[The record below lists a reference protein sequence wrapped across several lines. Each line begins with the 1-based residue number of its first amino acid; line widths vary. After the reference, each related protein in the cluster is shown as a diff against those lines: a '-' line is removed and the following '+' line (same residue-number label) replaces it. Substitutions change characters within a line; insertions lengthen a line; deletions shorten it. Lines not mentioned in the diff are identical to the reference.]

1 MKDPNTPEK
10 DPTSRSTNEQD
21 PIPEGALED
30 ISIDLLDDD
39 DPYDD

>member
-30 ISIDLLDDD
+30 MSIDFLEDG
-39 DPYDD
+39 PYDD